1 MVRLIRQLEYAPGVE
16 NIPILKS
23 NRYLDLQTH
32 IQKIEFR
39 EKFDRQHIS
48 IKKIN
53 LQLLLFNDLLV
64 VVKKSLDKSTP

>member
-16 NIPILKS
+16 NVPILKS
-23 NRYLDLQTH
+23 NRYLDLQTQ

-64 VVKKSLDKSTP
+64 IVKKSLDKSTP